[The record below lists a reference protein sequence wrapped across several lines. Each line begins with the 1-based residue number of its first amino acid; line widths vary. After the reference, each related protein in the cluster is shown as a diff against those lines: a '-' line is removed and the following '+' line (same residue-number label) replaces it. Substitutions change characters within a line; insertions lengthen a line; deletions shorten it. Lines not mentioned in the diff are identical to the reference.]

1 MTRVA
6 EIGECRER
14 CSSDL
19 WIKSQTYRFEG
30 EEKKGGKD
38 KKEKGRKRERKKE
51 KKRERKKE
59 RKKERRGRENK
70 GLKDESARMQ

>member
-30 EEKKGGKD
+30 EEKKGGKE

-51 KKRERKKE
+51 KREKE
-59 RKKERRGRENK
+59 RKK
-70 GLKDESARMQ
+70 